1 MAAEAL
7 LAHDRAGPRGGEPLL
22 LLHAGVADRRMW
34 DPVWAGLTAAH
45 DVVRVDLR
53 GYGESSVRPTGPLD
67 PVADVVAVLR
77 DLGVNRCHVVG
88 ASYGAGVAV
97 ELALTAPDLVASL
110 VLSAPGGS
118 LIAEA
123 TDQLRTFFGAERS
136 ALAAGDLD
144 AAVEAN
150 LVTWV
155 DGPSRG
161 PLEVDAAVRGA
172 VRVMQRRAFEVTA
185 DWDDLDEAELDPPA
199 LERLT
204 EVRVPT
210 TVLVGG
216 LDVDAIGDAG
226 RRVVHGTPGAAAV
239 PGARL
244 VEWADVAH
252 LPSMERPDDF
262 VALVGQHLPHLP
274 HLR

>member
-1 MAAEAL
+1 V
-7 LAHDRAGPRGGEPLL
+7 L

-34 DPVWAGLTAAH
+34 DPVWAGLTATH

-53 GYGESSVRPTGPLD
+53 GHGESSARPAGSLD
-67 PVADVVAVLR
+67 PVADVVAALR
-77 DLGVNRCHVVG
+77 ALDVTRCHVVG

-97 ELALTAPDLVASL
+97 ELALSAPDLVRSL
-110 VLSAPGGS
+110 LLSAPGGA

-155 DGPSRG
+155 DGPSRE
-161 PLEVDAAVRGA
+161 PLDVDAGVREA
-172 VRVMQRRAFEVTA
+172 VRVMQRRAFEITA
-185 DWDDLDEAELDPPA
+185 GWDDLDEAELDPPA
-199 LERLT
+199 LERLP

-210 TVLVGG
+210 TVLIGG
-216 LDVDAIGDAG
+216 LDVDAIADAG
-226 RRVVHGTPGAAAV
+226 RRVVHGSPGAPGV

-262 VALVGQHLPHLP
+262 VALVTQHLA
-274 HLR
+274 